1 MYFIT
6 AVGRNYNIAIRTT
19 AGLGGKLAIFSS
31 RLESCNG
38 PLEPVSCDIDIA
50 YYYEDISPASGYGS
64 ITLFSGSSQVSE
76 QPTGVQLTT
85 LYISSLTGSGCTA
98 YNVIYDCPGPLPI
111 TTTTTTTSTTNT
123 TTTVAPASYSDPIM
137 KHDQYSSSFGAITVS
152 VWENV
157 GSGGTEYKL
166 FKTAQGT
173 TNSGGSGTG
182 TFLGLTGSLDEDSL
196 TLTTALYLP
205 FSLSSYL
212 NLNNLSFSYAC
223 VFEVE
228 VPFLGYTIAAMNA
241 SNSSNGFDI
250 FGGSDKA
257 GPFIKTSIYKPG
269 SDPFSKL
276 IRISSTPKF
285 YLGVL
290 TFDKTADSNNAAKFY
305 LNTSIYSLPSIP
317 SPSTFFSLDFY
328 NYTVGITLN
337 PVKLAAAAFWQ
348 NTVLTQAQ
356 VQALYNEY
364 NSRYT
369 LG

>member
-76 QPTGVQLTT
+76 EPTGVQLTT

-111 TTTTTTTSTTNT
+111 TTTTTTTSTTTT
-123 TTTVAPASYSDPIM
+123 TTTVAPASYADPVI
-137 KHDQYSSSFGAITVS
+137 KNDQYSSSYDSGTTK
-152 VWENV
+152 WNNV
-157 GSGGTEYKL
+157 GSGLSGYDL
-166 FKTAQGT
+166 YSYSGNI
-173 TNSGGSGTG
+173 NSAGSGTG
-182 TFLGLTGSLDEDSL
+182 VYLGLTGSFITAEDIGLIPVLNGS
-196 TLTTALYLP
+196 
-205 FSLSSYL
+205 FL
-212 NLNNLSFSYAC
+212 NLYNKSFSYAT
-223 VFEVE
+223 VFRVE
-228 VPFLGYTIAAMNA
+228 QPSLGYTI
-241 SNSSNGFDI
+241 SSVRSEFFPCSFGI
-250 FGGSDKA
+250 SGGSD
-257 GPFIKTSIYKPG
+257 SIGSYIQPYMYKPG
-269 SDPFSKL
+269 SDIYGPKIS
-276 IRISSTPKF
+276 ISSSPKW

-290 TFDKTADSNNAAKFY
+290 TFDKTQTSNNCAKFY
-305 LNTSIYSLPSIP
+305 LNLSPVTTFTGLNAIP
-317 SPSTFFSLDFY
+317 SPSTFFVNSTY
-328 NYTVGITLN
+328 NYSLGVTIN
-337 PVKLAAAAFWQ
+337 PIKLASAIFWYDI
-348 NTVLTQAQ
+348 VLTQAQ
-356 VQALYNEY
+356 VQNLFNEY